1 MESQPN
7 LSHTHL
13 FSAQQSQQIDRFAIQ
28 ALGIPGILL
37 MKRAAWHASQTIQT
51 FYPEINKLDI
61 LCGAGNNGGDGFALA
76 QFALLQG
83 KEVTIWLQG
92 DAQKIRHDALTTFEE
107 AQALG
112 IPVQPLSKYLSVE
125 SNDDER
131 LIIDALFG
139 TGLDRPLS
147 TELQSLV
154 HAVNEKTL
162 PIIALDTPSGL
173 DSNSGRI
180 LGAAIKAQHTCSFTT
195 YKIGQFTLH
204 GRDHCG
210 QIHLF
215 DLGLPDEAYRQSL
228 ADSIGMHG
236 IRYWRDQRSEPDS
249 THHKGRAGV
258 DLLIGGNSQMEG
270 ALQIAASG
278 SLHCGAG
285 LVHIYSPHSGY
296 LSEIPEIQCH
306 APDNSEL
313 KTLIEKADAIAI
325 GPGLGQ
331 NDWAQESLRQLI
343 EHAHDKTLILDADA
357 LNLLAQKEESALAA
371 IHKTLQANRNQWILT
386 PHPGEA
392 ARLLNCSVQEIQNDR
407 VGAIHQLQRKYGG
420 TFVLKGN
427 GSLIFDGKQM
437 ELCPDGNPGMAVGG
451 MGDLLSGIIC
461 ALAAQNMAPFAAA
474 CLGVYLHANA
484 GDRAAEIFGLAG
496 VTPSRMLESIGKLL
510 D

>member
-1 MESQPN
+1 MEPQQN

-13 FSAQQSQQIDRFAIQ
+13 FSAQQSRQLDRFAIRT
-28 ALGIPGILL
+28 LDMPGILL
-37 MKRAAWHASQTIQT
+37 MKRAAWHAFQTTQN
-51 FYPEINKLDI
+51 FYPAIDKFDI
-61 LCGAGNNGGDGFALA
+61 LCGTGNNGGDGFALA
-76 QFALLQG
+76 QFARLQG
-83 KEVTIWLQG
+83 KEVSIWLLG
-92 DAQKIRHDALTTFEE
+92 DTQKIQNDALTTFKE
-107 AQALG
+107 ALALG
-112 IPVQPLSKYLSVE
+112 IPVQPLSKYPSAA
-125 SNDDER
+125 NHDKER
-131 LIIDALFG
+131 LIVDALFG

-147 TELQSLV
+147 AELQTLI
-154 HAVNEKTL
+154 HAINAKEF

-180 LGAAIKAQHTCSFTT
+180 LGAAIKAQHTCSFIT
-195 YKIGQFTLH
+195 YKTGQFTLH
-204 GRDHCG
+204 GKDHCG

-215 DLGLPDEAYRQSL
+215 DLGLPDDAYRQNLS
-228 ADSIGMHG
+228 DSIGMHG
-236 IRYWRDQRSEPDS
+236 LRYWRDRMPKPDS

-296 LSEIPEIQCH
+296 LRDIPEVQCH
-306 APDNSEL
+306 APDNSDL
-313 KTLIEKADAIAI
+313 KTLIAKAGAIAI

-331 NDWAQESLRQLI
+331 NDWARQSLQQLI
-343 EHAHDKTLILDADA
+343 ENAYDKTLILDADA
-357 LNLLAQKEESALAA
+357 LNLLAQKDDPEIAA
-371 IHKTLQANRNQWILT
+371 IRKNLQQGHNEWILT

-392 ARLLNCSVQEIQNDR
+392 ARLLNCSVEDIQNDR
-407 VGAIHQLQRKYGG
+407 GHAIRQLQQKYGG
-420 TFVLKGN
+420 IIVLKGN

-461 ALAAQNMAPFAAA
+461 ALAAQSTDSFAAA

-484 GDRAAEIFGLAG
+484 GDRAAETFGLAG

>member
-1 MESQPN
+1 MEPQQN

-13 FSAQQSQQIDRFAIQ
+13 FSAQQSRQIDRFAIQ
-28 ALGIPGILL
+28 SLNMPGILL
-37 MKRAAWHASQTIQT
+37 MKRAAWHAFQTTQA
-51 FYPEINKLDI
+51 FYPDIRKLDI
-61 LCGAGNNGGDGFALA
+61 LCGTGNNGGDGFALA
-76 QFALLQG
+76 QFAQLQG
-83 KEVTIWLQG
+83 KEARIWLLG
-92 DAQKIRHDALTTFEE
+92 DAQKIQHDALTTFKE

-112 IPVQPLSKYLSVE
+112 IPIQSISKYPSAQTHHE
-125 SNDDER
+125 KR

-147 TELQSLV
+147 AELQTLIQ
-154 HAVNEKTL
+154 AINEKDL
-162 PIIALDTPSGL
+162 PVIALDTPSGL
-173 DSNSGRI
+173 DSDSGRI
-180 LGAAIKAQHTCSFTT
+180 LGAAIQAQHTCSFIT

-204 GRDHCG
+204 GRDLCG
-210 QIHLF
+210 QIHFF
-215 DLGLPDEAYRQSL
+215 DLGLPDDAYRQNL

-236 IRYWRDQRSEPDS
+236 MRYWRDKIPKPDS

-296 LSEIPEIQCH
+296 LRDIPEIQCH
-306 APDNSEL
+306 APENSDL
-313 KTLIEKADAIAI
+313 KTLIAKADAIAI

-331 NDWAQESLRQLI
+331 NDWARQSLRELI
-343 EHAHDKTLILDADA
+343 ENAHNKTLILDADA
-357 LNLLAQKEESALAA
+357 LNLLAQKDDSEIAA
-371 IHKTLQANRNQWILT
+371 IRKTLQQGHNEWILT

-392 ARLLNCSVQEIQNDR
+392 ARLLNCSVEDIQNDR
-407 VGAIHQLQRKYGG
+407 AHAIRQLQQKYGG
-420 TFVLKGN
+420 IVVLKGN

-461 ALAAQNMAPFAAA
+461 ALAAQNKNPFTAA

-484 GDRAAEIFGLAG
+484 GDKAAETFGLAG
-496 VTPSRMLESIGKLL
+496 VTPSRMLDSIGKLL
-510 D
+510 E